1 MGGSWSRG
9 RPVPW
14 TRGGPG
20 LCSPERGGR
29 RPSERGPAAVDVRKV
44 SASDVTPTRLQ
55 VPTVVR
61 GQCCSHHRR
70 KDART
75 LEVQGGAGAKLD
87 YRVDG
92 SMHVKRWRFWLAWPR
107 PYGARKAHAAVLHAL
122 RFNSKCWWGTF
133 IHFVEH
139 CLTVS
144 SNRKVS
150 GWVVLST
157 CGSV

>member
-1 MGGSWSRG
+1 MRE
-9 RPVPW
+9 
-14 TRGGPG
+14 GPG

-75 LEVQGGAGAKLD
+75 LEVQGGAGAELD

-92 SMHVKRWRFWLAWPR
+92 SMHVKRWRFLAIL
-107 PYGARKAHAAVLHAL
+107 AHAPRGKKGTCRCPSRFTFQFKVLVVYILHTL
-122 RFNSKCWWGTF
+122 
-133 IHFVEH
+133 IH
-139 CLTVS
+139 
-144 SNRKVS
+144 
-150 GWVVLST
+150 
-157 CGSV
+157 SV